1 MKNYT
6 RALRSTLEYPWT
18 VAGTF
23 VFSFLVA
30 VVWGGNIGALY
41 PVIQVAFQG
50 RSLHAWLDDEI
61 AQSSRRILELESEVR
76 AEEPKALAA
85 TDSGSER
92 MAKQFELQV
101 ERRALSTRQFVRP
114 WVERLLPRDPFQTVV
129 VIIVTLVVATMVKGF
144 FLFANAWCVSR
155 LEQRLT
161 FDLRQRLFRKALR
174 MDLRQLGQER
184 TSGLLSRCHSDIQ
197 YLATGVKALYGTGV
211 REPLKMVACLVGASF
226 ISWRLLL
233 FSLVLTP
240 LAAYSVRKLA
250 RSIKRANRRVLDEIS
265 QLYTV
270 MSETFDGLQTVQA
283 YTLER
288 RERRRFFQISK
299 QCLQKSN
306 RISYYNALTKPLTE
320 TMGIAVISLA
330 LLAGAYLTLN
340 QETHIF
346 GLRLTDRPL
355 DLPSLLVFYGLL
367 IGTTE
372 PARKLSEVLNS
383 IQAGVAAADRFYPML
398 DLPETIVNPA
408 SPRELT
414 RPHQQ
419 IEWHQVSYHY
429 HADTP
434 VLKNVSFRV
443 QFGETIAIVGPNGCG
458 KSTLMQLLPR
468 FFDPVE
474 GAVRWDGVD
483 LREAR
488 VRDLRDRIGLVSQ
501 QALLFDDTIYNNI
514 LCGQLDASRD
524 EVIRAAQRA
533 RAHDFITQQLTD
545 GYETAV
551 GAAGHRLSG
560 GQRQRIA
567 LARAILRDPEVLILD
582 EATSQIDLESE
593 QLIHQALEEFARG
606 RTVFL
611 ITHRL
616 STLSLADRIL
626 VMNHGTVE
634 DLGTHHQLMQR
645 CDLYRRLHQL
655 QFQAADV
662 ATDDL
667 SIDRKVA

>member
-1 MKNYT
+1 MNNYA

-61 AQSSRRILELESEVR
+61 DESKRRIASLESAKEILDPGHLESAEARSRRIALE
-76 AEEPKALAA
+76 
-85 TDSGSER
+85 
-92 MAKQFELQV
+92 FELQV
-101 ERRALSTRQFVRP
+101 ERRALDTRQVARP
-114 WVERLLPRDPFQTVV
+114 WVERLLPRDPFQTVL
-129 VIIVTLVVATMVKGF
+129 VIVVTLVFATMIKGL

-161 FDLRQRLFRKALR
+161 FDLRCRLFRKALR
-174 MDLRQLGQER
+174 MDLRQLGEER

-197 YLATGVKALYGTGV
+197 YLATGVKSLYGTGV

-240 LAAYSVRKLA
+240 IAAYSVRKLA

-288 RERRRFFQISK
+288 RERQRFFQVSK
-299 QCLQKSN
+299 QCLKKAN

-340 QETHIF
+340 QQTHLF
-346 GLRLTDRPL
+346 GLRLADRPL

-383 IQAGVAAADRFYPML
+383 IQAGVAAADRFYPIL
-398 DLPETIVNPA
+398 DLQDAIVSST

-419 IEWHQVSYHY
+419 IEWHDVSYHY

-434 VLKNVSFRV
+434 VLRNVTLRV
-443 QFGETIAIVGPNGCG
+443 RFGETIAIVGPNGCG

-474 GAVRWDGVD
+474 GAVRWDGIDLRDVRLRD
-483 LREAR
+483 LRE
-488 VRDLRDRIGLVSQ
+488 RIALVSQ
-501 QALLFDDTIYNNI
+501 QAVLFDDTIYNNI
-514 LCGQLDASRD
+514 LCGRLDATPD
-524 EVIRAAQRA
+524 EVVQAAHRA
-533 RAHDFITQQLTD
+533 RAHGFITQQLSD
-545 GYETAV
+545 GYQTIV

-567 LARAILRDPEVLILD
+567 LARAILRDPELLILD

-593 QLIHQALEEFARG
+593 QLIHQALEEFASG

-616 STLSLADRIL
+616 STLTLADRIL
-626 VMNHGTVE
+626 VMNAGLIE
-634 DLGTHHQLMQR
+634 DFGTHAELIQR

-655 QFQAADV
+655 QIEAGDVSSGKLTERKAA
-662 ATDDL
+662 
-667 SIDRKVA
+667 